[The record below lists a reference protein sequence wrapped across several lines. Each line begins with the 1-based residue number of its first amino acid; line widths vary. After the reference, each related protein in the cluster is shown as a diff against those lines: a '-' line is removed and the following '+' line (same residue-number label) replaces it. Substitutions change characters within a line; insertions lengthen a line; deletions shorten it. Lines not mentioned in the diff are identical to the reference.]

1 MDEFVA
7 RKGDVQKSDVWC
19 MIRVI
24 AATEGSASAGSLQYR
39 RELEIAG
46 SLERP

>member
-1 MDEFVA
+1 MDKFVA
-7 RKGDVQKSDVWC
+7 RKGDGQKSDVWC

-24 AATEGSASAGSLQYR
+24 AVTESSASAGSLQYR
-39 RELEIAG
+39 RELEIAV